1 VLSIFALST
10 VPLVMVLSNSMLIP
24 FLPALQREMNLDPL
38 EVGLVIT
45 AFSLPAG
52 TVIPLSGFLADRWGR
67 KLVLVPALLLFGL
80 GGLLSGLAASLPRPS
95 FPGLIAARVL
105 QGLGGGGTY
114 QIAMALAGDLS
125 PPERRPKHLG
135 LLESSNGLG
144 KVAAPILGS
153 ALSLVVWWLPFFLY
167 PLLAWLS
174 ALVVALTVPE
184 PGKKK
189 EAPLPY
195 FRHSLQLLRKNASE
209 ISAVFAGGMIC
220 LFTLFGSLTHFTDVL
235 ESRFGIRD
243 LAKGLVIALPV
254 LALALTSY
262 LGGKE
267 LGSRLRELAR
277 PVSTAGMLLLA
288 LALGVASWKAASFFW
303 LVGALTAAGAGTGLA
318 LATYSG
324 LVTGLSGAEQRGLLT
339 ALYGTVRFLG
349 AALGPPLAGKT
360 GEATLPL
367 LGLLALGGAGLGHLL
382 LKSSAR
388 SRAT

>member
-1 VLSIFALST
+1 
-10 VPLVMVLSNSMLIP
+10 MVLSNSMLIP
-24 FLPALQREMNLDPL
+24 LLPAMQREMGLDPL
-38 EVGLVIT
+38 QVGLVIT

-52 TVIPLSGFLADRWGR
+52 AVIPLSGFLADRWGR

-80 GGLLSGLAASLPRPS
+80 GGLLAGVAASLPHPS
-95 FPGLIAARVL
+95 FPGLIAARLL

-125 PPERRPKHLG
+125 PPDKRPKHLG

-153 ALSLVVWWLPFFLY
+153 ALAMAVWWLPFFLY

-174 ALVVALTVPE
+174 ALAVALAVPE
-184 PGKKK
+184 PGKSK

-195 FRHSLQLLRKNASE
+195 LRHSLQLLRENAPE

-220 LFTLFGSLTHFTDVL
+220 LFTLFGALTHFTDVL
-235 ESRFGIRD
+235 ESRFRVGG
-243 LAKGLVIALPV
+243 LAKGFVIALPV

-277 PVSTAGMLLLA
+277 PVSTVGMLLLA
-288 LALGVASWKAASFFW
+288 LGLGMAAWRAGSFFW
-303 LVGALTAAGAGTGLA
+303 LTGALTAAGAGTGLA

-324 LVTGLSGAEQRGLLT
+324 VITGLSGTEQRGLLT

-349 AALGPPLAGKT
+349 AALGPPLAGKAGGT
-360 GEATLPL
+360 TFL
-367 LGLLALGGAGLGHLL
+367 LLALLSLAGVGLSHFLLGHHRT
-382 LKSSAR
+382 SAPAIR
-388 SRAT
+388 R